1 MGRKIRVKKPYSK
14 LKETLIEKAL
24 LTCALISVIVV
35 VLIFSFLLSQGT
47 SALRQVS
54 ITDFLFGPRWE
65 PTSEVRV
72 LLGTLPLLYGTLMVT
87 LVAMAISVPLGLMI
101 AIYVAEVARPLE
113 KESLKPIIELL
124 AGVPSVIYGLFAMVT
139 LATWIQ
145 QFTGTSYR
153 LNALNGGVT
162 LAIMVLPTIVSLA
175 EDAITAVPRE
185 YREAA
190 TALGASKWEAIRS
203 VLLPSA
209 SSGILAAVFLG
220 FGRAIG
226 ETMAVLMATGNLAA
240 IGSILEPTRT
250 MTATIAIETPEV
262 AFGGLHYS
270 ALFALAT
277 ELFLITFAFNYLA
290 SAIGKRLRRMER

>member
-1 MGRKIRVKKPYSK
+1 MDKTRMKRSYSK

-24 LTCALISVIVV
+24 LACALISVIVV
-35 VLIFSFLLSQGT
+35 VLIFSFLFSQGLP
-47 SALRQVS
+47 AFRQVS
-54 ITDFLFGPRWE
+54 IADFLIGPKWE

-72 LLGTLPLLYGTLMVT
+72 LLGSLPLLYGTMIVT
-87 LVAMAISVPLGLMI
+87 LVAMVISVPLGLMI

-145 QFTGTSYR
+145 QMTGTNYR
-153 LNALNGGVT
+153 LNALNGGVI

-277 ELFLITFAFNYLA
+277 ELFLITFVFNYLA

>member
-1 MGRKIRVKKPYSK
+1 MDKKRLKKPYSK

-24 LTCALISVIVV
+24 LACALISVIVV
-35 VLIFSFLLSQGT
+35 ILIFSFLFSQGLP
-47 SALRQVS
+47 AFRQVS
-54 ITDFLFGPRWE
+54 ITDFLIGSKWE
-65 PTSEVRV
+65 PTSEVKV
-72 LLGTLPLLYGTLMVT
+72 LLGTLPLLYGTMIVT
-87 LVAMAISVPLGLMI
+87 LVAMVISVPLGLMI
-101 AIYVAEVARPLE
+101 AIYVAEVARSLE
-113 KESLKPIIELL
+113 KETLKPTIELL

-145 QFTGTSYR
+145 QLTGTSYR
-153 LNALNGGVT
+153 LNALNGGVI
-162 LAIMVLPTIVSLA
+162 LAIMVLPTIVGLA

-270 ALFALAT
+270 ALFALAA
-277 ELFLITFAFNYLA
+277 ELFLITFVFNYLA